1 MDNIQHKEVITTGLN
16 LVTVYIA
23 NFQLVGDS

>member
-1 MDNIQHKEVITTGLN
+1 METIQHKEVTTYDLN
-16 LVTVYIA
+16 LVTIYIA